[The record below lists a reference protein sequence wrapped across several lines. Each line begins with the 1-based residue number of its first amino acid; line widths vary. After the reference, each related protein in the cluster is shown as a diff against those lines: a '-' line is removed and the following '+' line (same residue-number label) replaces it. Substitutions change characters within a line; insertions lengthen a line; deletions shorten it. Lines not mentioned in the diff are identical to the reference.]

1 MDRSDWRQL
10 AFWINLEKKA
20 NFEYFTYDQS
30 KKLNMLADSKRW
42 SGLSFRLKVILTF
55 STITVAL
62 VGTMSWAS
70 YHFVRNIYI
79 DQLSDQVVTVVKMVG
94 SELDTKYLALLHEND
109 QSSLANRFYRNT
121 LTEQVRILTIPS
133 SFIFDREYRILVH
146 TDSIGMGISNESRLL
161 LNRSEIQQIDI
172 GESITSLPFQAEDG
186 SWYMWGF
193 YRVSDDYWLGMQ
205 ESAGRLAEVNKFAWM
220 FLLIG
225 LSGIALAIL
234 ASWVLADTIAKPV
247 EKLVSFS
254 KTLGR
259 GDFGSPIPKIPGRE
273 LSILAGAMDKMRS
286 DLARNQQEKEEMLA
300 QIAHEIRNPLGG
312 IELLAGLIKEDL
324 EKKGESNDYIKKIED
339 EIRGLKLLI
348 TSYLNFSRPIP
359 ARPEWVKPQDV
370 VKEIHEILKSGLM
383 EKGIELSCNGIS
395 DPAWFDP
402 VHLRQIL
409 LNMVGNSVEA
419 VDREGKIF
427 IHTSRKGNDFLITVS
442 DNGPGIP
449 VEQQEK
455 VFQPF
460 FTTKDQG
467 TGLGL
472 SVCQKLCRENGAEIK
487 LKSDGKGG
495 CTFTISQN
503 ADFKGNKK
511 LR

>member
-1 MDRSDWRQL
+1 
-10 AFWINLEKKA
+10 
-20 NFEYFTYDQS
+20 
-30 KKLNMLADSKRW
+30 MLADSKRW
-42 SGLSFRLKVILTF
+42 SGLSFRLKVVLTF

-62 VGTMSWAS
+62 VGTMSWVS

-109 QSSLANRFYRNT
+109 QSSLANQFYQNT
-121 LTEQVRILTIPS
+121 LTEQVQILSIPS
-133 SFIFDREYRILVH
+133 SFIFDRKYQILVH
-146 TDSIGMGISNESRLL
+146 TDSSGVGISNESRLL
-161 LNRSEIQQIDI
+161 LNRAEIQRIDV
-172 GESITSLPFQAEDG
+172 GESITSLPFEAEDG

-205 ESAGRLAEVNKFAWM
+205 ERAERLAEVNKFAGM

-225 LSGIALAIL
+225 LLGITLAIL
-234 ASWVLADTIAKPV
+234 ASWLLASTIARPV
-247 EKLVSFS
+247 ERLVFFS
-254 KTLGR
+254 RALGQGNFSTR
-259 GDFGSPIPKIPGRE
+259 IPKVTGRE

-324 EKKGESNDYIKKIED
+324 EKKGESSDYIKKIED
-339 EIRGLKLLI
+339 EIQGLKLLI
-348 TSYLNFSRPIP
+348 TSYLNYSRPAP
-359 ARPEWVKPQDV
+359 PKPEWVNPHEV
-370 VKEIHEILKSGLM
+370 VKEVEEMLKSGLQ
-383 EKGIELSCNGIS
+383 KKNIELSCNGIS
-395 DPAWFDP
+395 DPVWFDP
-402 VHLRQIL
+402 GHLRQIL
-409 LNMVGNSVEA
+409 MNLVANSAEA
-419 VDREGKIF
+419 VNQKGKIF
-427 IHTSRKGNDFLITVS
+427 IHTAKIDNDFLITVS

-487 LKSDGKGG
+487 LKSDGKVG

-503 ADFKGNKK
+503 ADFKGNEK